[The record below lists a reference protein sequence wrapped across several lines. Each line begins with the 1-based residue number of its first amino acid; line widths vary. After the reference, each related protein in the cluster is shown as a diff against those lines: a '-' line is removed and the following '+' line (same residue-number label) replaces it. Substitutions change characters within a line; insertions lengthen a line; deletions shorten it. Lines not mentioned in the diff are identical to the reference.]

1 MNISS
6 GFLRGM
12 KIIMPKNKITR
23 PTLSRVRE
31 AVFNIL
37 APDLQGSIFWDL
49 FAGSGAIGLTAL
61 SEGARDCVFVEEER
75 MALQALKANIEE
87 AKKRALSNGEEA
99 ITPLLIPT
107 NLAKSWN
114 RLLSL
119 EPPDI
124 IWADPPYEDSVKW
137 ALLLRENLKDFVK
150 PGGLFLME
158 MENEDLQKAGE
169 DFLLDPAWEALK
181 TRKYGGSAIVVWRK
195 I

>member
-1 MNISS
+1 MKISS

-49 FAGSGAIGLTAL
+49 FSGSGALGLTAI
-61 SEGARDCVFVEEER
+61 SEGARDCVFLEEDR
-75 MALQALKANIEE
+75 TALLALKTNIEE
-87 AKKRALSNGEEA
+87 AKKRAVSDGQPPIKA
-99 ITPLLIPT
+99 YLIPAS
-107 NLAKSWN
+107 LAKSWN

-137 ALLLRENLKDFVK
+137 ALLLRQQLMSFVK
-150 PGGLFLME
+150 SGGLFLME
-158 MENEDLQKAGE
+158 MKSDDLAKAGE
-169 DFLLDPAWEALK
+169 EFLLDPAWETLK
-181 TRKYGGSAIVVWRK
+181 TRKYGGSSIVVWRK
-195 I
+195 L